1 MKFTLSICPTT
12 PTTNMSG
19 WYILNTYL
27 QKHLDIAMN
36 IVVYDDFESQRLA
49 LQNGEIDFV
58 YANPYDATL
67 LIRNLGFSALN
78 KPKDHANEVV
88 ILCKKDSNIKTL
100 DDLKPGVKIATT
112 NDPAINL
119 IAMMLLEAA
128 DITAS
133 NSTNLDCSSYI
144 VTAKN
149 VLKGEADIAFLP
161 KSVYDK
167 LSNIIKDQLHL
178 LISSEISVIHHIFAA
193 SERSKDQHDKIS
205 EALCQLNT
213 NEAGKNILSSI
224 GISAFDKIDQEEA
237 EFMIDLIDTLQ

>member
-12 PTTNMSG
+12 PTSNMSG

-27 QKHLDIAMN
+27 QKELDIAMN
-36 IVVYDDFESQRLA
+36 IAVFDDFESQRLA

-67 LIRNLGFSALN
+67 LIRDLGFSALN
-78 KPKDHANEVV
+78 KPKAQANEVV
-88 ILCKKDSNIKTL
+88 IVCKNNSNLNTL
-100 DDLKPGVKIATT
+100 SDLNPGIKIATT

-128 DITAS
+128 DINDN
-133 NSTNLDCSSYI
+133 NSQLLDCSSYI
-144 VTAKN
+144 IAAKN
-149 VLKGEADIAFLP
+149 ILKDEADIAFLP
-161 KSVYDK
+161 KSVYDN
-167 LSNIIKDQLHL
+167 LSNIIKDQLQP

-193 SERSKDQHDKIS
+193 SEKSKDRHVQIS
-205 EALCQLNT
+205 EVLCQLN
-213 NEAGKNILSSI
+213 NSDAGKNILASI
-224 GISAFDKIDQEEA
+224 GISAFDTIDQEEA